1 MDGVTKLE
9 LELAKL
15 KACRED
21 LYVALNKFNSLGYSK
36 EAVEC
41 GQKINKVS
49 ITIARI
55 EAHIRDYHNFM
66 WLINNLD
73 SRGILSEGVR
83 NLVH

>member
-1 MDGVTKLE
+1 MDALKKLE
-9 LELAKL
+9 LEIAKL

-21 LYVALNKFNSLGYSK
+21 LYVALEEFNKRGYSK
-36 EAVEC
+36 ESVNC
-41 GQKINKVS
+41 RLRINEIS
-49 ITIARI
+49 IDIART
-55 EAHIRDYHNFM
+55 EVHIRDYHNFK

>member
-1 MDGVTKLE
+1 MVDLKKLE

-21 LYVALNKFNSLGYSK
+21 LYVAFEEFNKRGFSK
-36 EAVEC
+36 EAVEWRL
-41 GQKINKVS
+41 KINEIS
-49 ITIARI
+49 IYIART
-55 EAHIRDYHNFM
+55 ENHIRDYHNFT

-73 SRGILSEGVR
+73 SRGILSKGVR